1 MTKLHTSLIDWTSSE
16 EVTLSLQRRGAL
28 REFPADANVA
38 TQQVCMA
45 PWTLGIW
52 YFKFACFLTINSLKT
67 THMYTFEDIKRIF
80 ISESGIEQILRR
92 TRIVIPQSN
101 TFGYRSTRKLLLI
114 IATGFHCWKPLKGM
128 TTTSPVNHSFEDMI
142 TSWRNMEFSH
152 DWCKRS
158 LARKSAQSKITREL
172 LHHGRRA
179 GKEEKI
185 EIRVVSGETNLIIH
199 SLHKANV
206 FILLKYL

>member
-1 MTKLHTSLIDWTSSE
+1 MRKLTKLHTSLIDWTSSE
-16 EVTLSLQRRGAL
+16 EVILSWQRRGAL
-28 REFPADANVA
+28 REFPAEANVA
-38 TQQVCMA
+38 TQQVCVA

-101 TFGYRSTRKLLLI
+101 TFGYLSTRKLLLI
-114 IATGFHCWKPLKGM
+114 IATGFHCYKPLKGM

-152 DWCKRS
+152 DWCKSS
-158 LARKSAQSKITREL
+158 LARKPAKSKGQ
-172 LHHGRRA
+172 H
-179 GKEEKI
+179 
-185 EIRVVSGETNLIIH
+185 
-199 SLHKANV
+199 
-206 FILLKYL
+206 

>member
-1 MTKLHTSLIDWTSSE
+1 
-16 EVTLSLQRRGAL
+16 
-28 REFPADANVA
+28 
-38 TQQVCMA
+38 MA
-45 PWTLGIW
+45 PWTLWIW
-52 YFKFACFLTINSLKT
+52 YFKFACFLSINSLKT
-67 THMYTFEDIKRIF
+67 TYMYTFEDIKRIF
-80 ISESGIEQILRR
+80 ISESGIGQILRR

-158 LARKSAQSKITREL
+158 LARKSAQSKITLRSW
-172 LHHGRRA
+172 
-179 GKEEKI
+179 EKI
-185 EIRVVSGETNLIIH
+185 IAVGECVILYQFSHMINLP
-199 SLHKANV
+199 AD
-206 FILLKYL
+206 